1 MKKIS
6 FLKTLQIIALL
17 LVSQLI
23 VAQPPQVDLATFDAP
38 MTLEECMQYAIQ
50 NNPNLQMVRLDE
62 LANQAQIKEIKSAAL
77 PQVSG
82 SGQYQ
87 NNFALAEQL
96 LPGEIFGQPG
106 TTIPVRFGV
115 QHTMNAGLNVQQTL
129 FNKSIKT
136 GLKAAEA
143 SQAVTQLNTFKTM
156 EDLIYQMAQIYLQL
170 QLTEKQKE
178 LLNANLSRV
187 NNLIDIAQIQF
198 EEGIIK
204 KIDVDQLKVNRT
216 NLKSELQNLN
226 IGVAQQK
233 NYLKFYMGMPQN
245 KDIQLAEYVMEDA
258 QYILTDRLI
267 LDQNTNLKLLAKQFE
282 LTNYELENIKAG
294 YYPTVS
300 AFMNYGWNGQ
310 TDKLFSSGEG
320 AGMNGNTTGIWG
332 LNLNVPI
339 FDGFKKRRQQEQ
351 VLIKQNQLR
360 LQRKTL
366 VNQTELEFANA
377 NQTLTMNR
385 VLLETQKENMTLAEE
400 LYNVT
405 KLSYREG
412 VAPLTELLNAETSL
426 KESQSQYIT
435 ALLQIKLGELDHLK
449 TSGQLA
455 KLIQE
460 AEVK

>member
-1 MKKIS
+1 MKKLS
-6 FLKTLQIIALL
+6 FLKILSVIAVICLSQLL
-17 LVSQLI
+17 L
-23 VAQPPQVDLATFDAP
+23 AQPPQLDKTIFNTP
-38 MTLEECMQYAIQ
+38 MTLEECMLYAIQ
-50 NNPNLQMVRLDE
+50 NNPNLQSVRLDE
-62 LANQAQIKEIKSAAL
+62 LMNQAKISEIKSATL
-77 PQVSG
+77 PQISG

-87 NNFALAEQL
+87 DNFSLAEQL

-106 TTIPVRFGV
+106 TTLPVKFGV
-115 QHTMNAGLNVQQTL
+115 RHTMNVGLNVQQNI
-129 FNKSIKT
+129 FNKSIKS

-170 QLTEKQKE
+170 QLTEKQKG
-178 LLNANLSRV
+178 LLNANLERV
-187 NNLIDIAQIQF
+187 NNLIEIAQIQF

-216 NLKSELQNLN
+216 NLSSELQNLN

-233 NYLKFYMGMPQN
+233 NYLKFYMGMPQ
-245 KDIQLAEYVMEDA
+245 KEDFQLAEFIIEESEYVLVD
-258 QYILTDRLI
+258 QLI
-267 LDQNTNLKLLAKQFE
+267 LEQNTNLNLLAKQFE

-294 YYPTVS
+294 YYPTLS

-310 TDKLFSSGEG
+310 TDKLFSNGEG
-320 AGMNGNTTGIWG
+320 NELASNTTGIWG
-332 LNLNVPI
+332 LTLNVPI
-339 FDGFKKRRQQEQ
+339 FDGFKKRKQQEQ
-351 VLIKQNQLR
+351 VLISQNQLR
-360 LQRKTL
+360 LQRQAL

-377 NQTLTMNR
+377 YQTLSMNR
-385 VLLETQKENMTLAEE
+385 VLLNTQKENMALAEE

-426 KESQSQYIT
+426 KEAQSQYIT

-455 KLIQE
+455 KLIKE
-460 AEVK
+460 AAL

>member
-1 MKKIS
+1 MKKLS
-6 FLKTLQIIALL
+6 FLKILSVIAVICLSQLL
-17 LVSQLI
+17 L
-23 VAQPPQVDLATFDAP
+23 AQPPQLDKTIFNTP
-38 MTLEECMQYAIQ
+38 MTLEECMLYAIQ
-50 NNPNLQMVRLDE
+50 NNPNLQSVRLDE
-62 LANQAQIKEIKSAAL
+62 LMNQTKISEIKSATL
-77 PQVSG
+77 PQISG

-87 NNFALAEQL
+87 DNFSLAEQL

-106 TTIPVRFGV
+106 TTLPVKFGV
-115 QHTMNAGLNVQQTL
+115 RHTMNVGLNVQQNI
-129 FNKSIKT
+129 FNKSIKS

-170 QLTEKQKE
+170 QLTEKQKG
-178 LLNANLSRV
+178 LLNANLERV
-187 NNLIDIAQIQF
+187 NNLIEIAQIQF

-216 NLKSELQNLN
+216 NLSSELQNLN

-233 NYLKFYMGMPQN
+233 NYLKFYMGMPQ
-245 KDIQLAEYVMEDA
+245 KEDIQLAEFVIEESEYVLVD
-258 QYILTDRLI
+258 QLI
-267 LDQNTNLKLLAKQFE
+267 LEQNTNLNLLAKQFE

-294 YYPTVS
+294 YYPTLS

-310 TDKLFSSGEG
+310 TDKLFSNGEG
-320 AGMNGNTTGIWG
+320 NELASNTTGIWG
-332 LNLNVPI
+332 LTLNVPI
-339 FDGFKKRRQQEQ
+339 FDGFKKRKQQEQ
-351 VLIKQNQLR
+351 VLISQNQLR
-360 LQRKTL
+360 LQRQAL

-377 NQTLTMNR
+377 YQTLSMNR
-385 VLLETQKENMTLAEE
+385 VLLNTQKENMALAEE

-426 KESQSQYIT
+426 KEAQSQYIT

-449 TSGQLA
+449 QVVSWLN
-455 KLIQE
+455 
-460 AEVK
+460 